1 MDTVWFLIGLVSVG
15 IALCAIKRSSPN
27 KPH

>member
-1 MDTVWFLIGLVSVG
+1 MDTVWFLLGLAAVAV
-15 IALCAIKRSSPN
+15 ALFAIKRSSPN